1 MATHDR
7 DLVDKM
13 QMRVIELAS
22 GKLVRDQRRGAYQV
36 GDQ

>member
-13 QMRVIELAS
+13 QMRVIELS
-22 GKLVRDQRRGAYQV
+22 GGRLVRDQRRGAYQV
-36 GDQ
+36 GE